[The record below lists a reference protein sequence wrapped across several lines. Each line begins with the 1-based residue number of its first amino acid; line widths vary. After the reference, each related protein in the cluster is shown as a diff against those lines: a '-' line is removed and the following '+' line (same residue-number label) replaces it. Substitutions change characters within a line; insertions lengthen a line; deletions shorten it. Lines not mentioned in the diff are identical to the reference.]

1 MAIVKCKECSH
12 DVSTRA
18 EACPHCGAK
27 RPKPTSLF
35 TWVVVIF
42 FSWLV
47 FTCVSSSNKATKSTA
62 AAPQAAT
69 STDRLVASSARRG
82 WLLDYDRRNQVI
94 LWKRPGP
101 PAGNEIAA
109 VVKFTG
115 IPAGESMITDVA
127 EQRDVNGIIYYR
139 ILFDEKRQ
147 GWVDVDYLHWK
158 KVRR

>member
-1 MAIVKCKECSH
+1 MAIVKCKECGK
-12 DVSTRA
+12 DVSTVA

-27 RPKPTSLF
+27 RPKRTSLF
-35 TWVVVIF
+35 TWFIALF
-42 FSWLV
+42 FGYFV
-47 FTCVSSSNKATKSTA
+47 YQCSSLFEGSADRVAERIAQPSPTTA
-62 AAPQAAT
+62 IKP
-69 STDRLVASSARRG
+69 ARRG
-82 WLLDYDRRNQVI
+82 WLLDYERRNQVI